1 MARLGHG
8 HGMTR
13 APAEAPQTVTDKGRI
28 DDAVL
33 AIAKFLGVAAAREFC
48 ASHDNEEHE
57 DDAQDD
63 QEQA

>member
-1 MARLGHG
+1 MTIPGHG

-13 APAEAPQTVTDKGRI
+13 VPAESPQTVTDKGRI

-33 AIAKFLGVAAAREFC
+33 AIAKLLGVAAAREFRGL
-48 ASHDNEEHE
+48 HDNEERVR
-57 DDAQDD
+57 DAQDD